1 MIVVCG
7 SANMD
12 LVIRTPNLPKPGETV
27 LGEALQTFPGGKG
40 ANQAVAAAKL
50 GGQVAFLGK
59 LGEDSFGGSL
69 IASMEEAG
77 VVTSHL
83 WQAPGASG
91 VAMIL
96 VDDAGQNQIVVSPGA
111 NGDLHPAD
119 VRRSLDE
126 LTDQPNVALAQL
138 EIPMK
143 AVASFFAEALVREVP
158 WRILNPA
165 PAQELPDSVYRS
177 INVIVPNELETETLT
192 GIRLHESG
200 AYAPA
205 VQWFHERGVEH
216 VILTLGE
223 QGALYSHRGKME
235 PFEAPKV
242 DVVDTTAAGD
252 AFCGALA
259 VGLDEGYEMTECIA
273 FAVGVASKSVTKS
286 GAQASMPYRHEV
298 R

>member
-27 LGEALQTFPGGKG
+27 LGEALHTFPGGKG

-50 GGQVAFLGK
+50 GGQVAFFGK
-59 LGEDSFGGSL
+59 LGEDTFGDSL
-69 IASMEEAG
+69 ISSMEEAG
-77 VVTSHL
+77 VVTAHL
-83 WQAPGASG
+83 WRMPGPSG

-96 VDDAGQNQIVVSPGA
+96 VDNAGQNQIVVSPGA
-111 NGDLHPAD
+111 NGQLHPAD
-119 VRRSLDE
+119 VRRSYGE
-126 LTDQPNVALAQL
+126 LAEHPGVALAQL
-138 EIPMK
+138 EIPIK
-143 AVASFFAEALVREVP
+143 AVASFFAEASVREVP

-165 PAQELPDSVYRS
+165 PAHELPDAIYRS
-177 INVIVPNELETETLT
+177 INVIVPNEPETEALT

-200 AYAPA
+200 GYAPA
-205 VQWFHERGVEH
+205 VQWFHERGIEH

-223 QGALYSHRGKME
+223 RGALYSREGNME
-235 PFEAPKV
+235 FFDAPKV
-242 DVVDTTAAGD
+242 DVVDSTAAGD

-259 VGLDEGYEMTECIA
+259 VGLDEGYEMTECVA
-273 FAVGVASKSVTKS
+273 FAVGVASKSVTKP

-298 R
+298 